1 MGPNYVE
8 SKLFKLKQI
17 KYSINEIINYSK
29 LVEEAQKHLTKIAV
43 VPSTRNYLDKKG
55 EAFFL
60 DDVLLSYK
68 KFCTDPS
75 NKKFKAEFWDK
86 TLNKLEIDRLGS
98 WFDKGSIVED
108 KIRYL
113 ESNDSDPTKYF
124 QWCFQRKETRLW
136 IDWYKEKR
144 STIPVKIV
152 GSSNKPPKKSSITKP
167 KENKSKFLLKKYQEY
182 LDDGLIK
189 QEDYDAKKK
198 ELLGL
203 YY

>member
-1 MGPNYVE
+1 LKRGTIGKNSYGEDPLRDKSPNDKIPSTDEELEKAETQKLDEIKLPPGWNFETYEIYWQLNWRSDSKMVYLMGPNYVE

-98 WFDKGSIVED
+98 WFDKGSIVE
-108 KIRYL
+108 
-113 ESNDSDPTKYF
+113 
-124 QWCFQRKETRLW
+124 
-136 IDWYKEKR
+136 
-144 STIPVKIV
+144 
-152 GSSNKPPKKSSITKP
+152 
-167 KENKSKFLLKKYQEY
+167 
-182 LDDGLIK
+182 
-189 QEDYDAKKK
+189 
-198 ELLGL
+198 
-203 YY
+203 